1 MKRLMSLHLMVPA
14 AVACFGMALIVVGYL
29 RNKQQLSERA
39 RKELWDNAYREG
51 TRLSH
56 IAQHLLRKGL
66 VQAADLEMSYVALS
80 PHLELGVVCD
90 GKNVVRHA
98 SQIQWRG
105 VPLGETP
112 LRSALPRLEEI
123 RRELNGQVSIYPEGK
138 QLWAVFPFLEKSVT
152 SPSVVVLAYDLV
164 GPQKEAARLAWHES
178 ISQSLGLLGGSLVL
192 WMLLDSLITRRIG
205 RILTYAK
212 QVGAGRSPE
221 VPATGADEIGAV
233 GQAFADTVGQLRSTE
248 KKLLEASEQ
257 ERWRLGMDLHDDICQ
272 RITAAQ
278 LKSGVLGVALA
289 RENSR
294 HSALAKQVAE
304 QLSDAADIAR
314 GYARGLAPATLDRD
328 GLNAALRDM
337 TGHLS
342 KAFGVPMHHD
352 TDPQVQELPDATQV
366 HLFRIAQEL
375 ATNAAKH
382 AKASFIN
389 VSLAFRDDML
399 ELKVES
405 DGRRFETE
413 SGSASGMGLQLVNQR
428 VRALNGK
435 LLFLERM
442 ESGGGTV
449 ALCEVPVLR
458 RLDH

>member
-1 MKRLMSLHLMVPA
+1 MTLHLLVPA
-14 AVACFGMALIVVGYL
+14 AVACFGMVLIVVGYL
-29 RNKQQLSERA
+29 RNEQQLQDRS

-80 PHLELGVVCD
+80 PHLALGVICD
-90 GKNVVRHA
+90 GEDVVRHA

-105 VPLGETP
+105 VPMKETP
-112 LRSALPRLEEI
+112 LEAIMPRLAGI
-123 RRELNGQVSIYPEGK
+123 RKELNGQVAIYPDGEV
-138 QLWAVFPFLEKSVT
+138 LWAVFPFFERT
-152 SPSVVVLAYDLV
+152 TTTPFVVVLAYDLV
-164 GPQKEAARLAWHES
+164 GPQRESARLARHES

-192 WMLLDSLITRRIG
+192 WMLLDALITRRIG

-289 RENSR
+289 REASR

-389 VSLAFRDDML
+389 VSLAFRDDVL

-405 DGRRFETE
+405 DGRRFEME
-413 SGSASGMGLQLVNQR
+413 SGGGSGMGLQLVHQR

-449 ALCEVPVLR
+449 ALCEVPVSR

>member
-1 MKRLMSLHLMVPA
+1 MKRLMTLHLLVPA

-29 RNKQQLSERA
+29 RNEQQLRERS

-66 VQAADLEMSYVALS
+66 VQAADLELSYVALS
-80 PHLELGVVCD
+80 PHLALAVICD
-90 GKNVVRHA
+90 GDDVVRHA

-105 VPLGETP
+105 VSLKETP
-112 LRSALPRLEEI
+112 LEAIVPRLAGI
-123 RRELNGQVSIYPEGK
+123 RKELNGQVAIFPDGE
-138 QLWAVFPFLEKSVT
+138 QLWAVFPFFERST
-152 SPSVVVLAYDLV
+152 TTPFVVVLSYDLV
-164 GPQKEAARLAWHES
+164 GPKKEATRLARHES

-192 WMLLDSLITRRIG
+192 WMMLDALITRRIA

-212 QVGAGRSPE
+212 QVASGRSPG

-248 KKLLEASEQ
+248 KQLLEAAEQ

-272 RITAAQ
+272 RIAAAQ
-278 LKSGVLGVALA
+278 LKAGVLGVSLA
-289 RENSR
+289 RENSP
-294 HSALAKQVAE
+294 HSVLAKQVAE

-337 TGHLS
+337 TGHLT

-352 TDPQVQELPDATQV
+352 TDPRVLELPDPTQV

-382 AKASFIN
+382 ARASFIN
-389 VSLAFRDDML
+389 ISLAFRDRFL

-405 DGRRFETE
+405 DGRRFEMD
-413 SGSASGMGLQLVNQR
+413 SGPMTGMGLQLVNQR
-428 VRALNGK
+428 VRALSGR
-435 LLFLERM
+435 LLFLERD
-442 ESGGGTV
+442 EPGGGTV
-449 ALCEVPVLR
+449 VVCVVPVAP